1 MGFFDDI
8 FNRISGFFQRRLVK
22 NGIYAAI
29 SLTLIV
35 LSLLNIRSSNDKD
48 DNDTKSAI
56 KIINYCSLI
65 IGGLSAIVLIRSIY
79 VIYTVRQGT
88 FDPTYESVINKAIS
102 FLPILVFITAV
113 VQKINLSKILPDLS
127 NKKAVD
133 NYNQTHSLKAEDV
146 KGSSD
151 GIFWLSLILFLFSL
165 YGLLY
170 KGKEEINI
178 SKETK
183 YDKVMKILRD
193 QLDKEEAE
201 FEDAVKSKSAS
212 QAWLEDRR
220 QEIER
225 LKVSILTLKTRRE
238 QSVQE
243 ETASITKKLLTAQ
256 KDLGKAQER
265 TEDEARVMIEGTVD
279 VDQIVPEHLQKD
291 PKQPTLVRVPTIKLS
306 STSSSSSGSSSSSS
320 GSSSSS
326 SGSSSSSS
334 GTTVNPTA
342 LDKEKLEK
350 ETEAAAKRL
359 AALKAQKELAD
370 AHAKSQKA
378 EAESKKADED
388 LNKTSGSSGS
398 SGSQFGRR
406 GAATPAAATPAATPA
421 SAAAGGAAAGGA
433 ATPAG
438 GAATPAGGAAAAP
451 AAAPAGGAAAPA
463 GGAAAP
469 AGGAATPAGG
479 AAAPAG
485 GAATPAGGAAEA
497 ASTS

>member
-320 GSSSSS
+320 G
-326 SGSSSSSS
+326 
-334 GTTVNPTA
+334 TTVNPTA

-469 AGGAATPAGG
+469 AGGAA
-479 AAAPAG
+479 
-485 GAATPAGGAAEA
+485 EA